1 MRKALSTEYIG
12 IIKNVPWINRL
23 YFSSEDMFNTIR
35 EKYLN
40 ITDNISKIRAN
51 MFDGGKIFGGL
62 KNTSGKSS
70 KYKAYILSSNSYEY
84 ISNIALKI
92 EFRVKFKTNESIDFK
107 RSQIISTTANYIE
120 TLGDNNFSTDSL
132 FEAIK
137 GVVPDI
143 EYINI
148 VRINDYKN
156 GEVQTIENDTS
167 VSTEVLTVSQKV
179 TSTDDG
185 SIVFEPDITVN
196 VVGE

>member
-1 MRKALSTEYIG
+1 MQACLPHTFNSS
-12 IIKNVPWINRL
+12 
-23 YFSSEDMFNTIR
+23 FSS
-35 EKYLN
+35 
-40 ITDNISKIRAN
+40 
-51 MFDGGKIFGGL
+51 
-62 KNTSGKSS
+62 NTS
-70 KYKAYILSSNSYEY
+70 EY

-92 EFRVKFKTNESIDFK
+92 EFRVKFKTNESIEYK

-120 TLGDNNFSTDSL
+120 SLGNNNFSTDSL

-137 GVVPDI
+137 TNVPDI

-156 GEVQTIENDTS
+156 GEVQTILNDTS

-185 SIVFEPDITVN
+185 SITFEPDITVK
-196 VVGE
+196 VVDE

>member
-1 MRKALSTEYIG
+1 
-12 IIKNVPWINRL
+12 
-23 YFSSEDMFNTIR
+23 
-35 EKYLN
+35 
-40 ITDNISKIRAN
+40 

-70 KYKAYILSSNSYEY
+70 KYKAFLLSSNTSEF

-92 EFRVKFKTNESIDFK
+92 EFRVKFKTNESIEYK
-107 RSQIISTTANYIE
+107 RSQIISTTASYIE
-120 TLGDNNFSTDSL
+120 NLGNNNFSTDSL

-137 GVVPDI
+137 SVVPDI

-156 GEVQTIENDTS
+156 GEVQTILNDTS

-185 SIVFEPDITVN
+185 LITFEPDITIN